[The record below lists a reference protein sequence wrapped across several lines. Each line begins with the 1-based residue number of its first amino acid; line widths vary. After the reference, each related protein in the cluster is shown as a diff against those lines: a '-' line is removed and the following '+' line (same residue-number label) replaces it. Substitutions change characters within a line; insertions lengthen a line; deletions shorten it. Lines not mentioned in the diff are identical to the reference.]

1 MDEGSL
7 SLPPFTGYDEKSLR
21 DYHLALRG
29 NSLNPMIDAATP
41 LLGMVMRLST
51 MNSQTMPEHLF
62 AQVVTDV
69 QAVEQLLQEQGY
81 EPGVIISFR
90 YILCTFIDEA
100 ALGNGWSNKNE
111 WIKQSLLVHFHNEAW
126 GGEKV
131 FILLERLI
139 REPKRYQDL
148 LEFLW
153 LCFSL
158 GFRGRY
164 KVAAQEQ
171 GEFEQIYRRLY
182 HVLHKLRGNAPFP
195 LLHQDKKT
203 QGGRYQLISR
213 LTIKHIFLWWRCR
226 AGVVLP
232 VLSVAAGQP
241 DAGHPVPAKQITSIR
256 TFMIQIDLP
265 TLVKRL
271 NLFSRQALEMA
282 ASECMSQQAAEITV
296 SHVLIQMLAMPR
308 SDLRVITRQ
317 GDIGMEELRQALT
330 VENYTT
336 ARSADSYPAFSP
348 MLVEWLKEGW
358 LLASAEMQHSELRG
372 GVLLLALL
380 HSPLRYIPP
389 AAAQL
394 LTGINRDRLQQDFVQ
409 WTQESAE
416 SVVPDADCKG
426 AGALTDVADSLL
438 ARYAKNMT
446 EDARNDRLDP
456 VLCRDHEIDLMIDIL
471 CRRRKNNP
479 VVVGEAGVGKS
490 ALIEGLALRI
500 VAGQVPDKLKNTDIM
515 TLDLGALQAGA
526 SVKGEFEKRFKGLM
540 AEVISSPVPV
550 ILFIDE
556 AHTLIG
562 AGNQQGGLDIS
573 NLLKPALARGELK
586 TIAATTWSEYKKYFE
601 KDAAL
606 SRRFQ
611 LVKVSEPNAAEAT
624 IILRGLSAVYE
635 QSHGVLI
642 DDDALQAA
650 ATLSERYL
658 SGRQLPDKAIDVLDT
673 ACARV
678 AINLS
683 SPPKQISALTT
694 LSHQQEA
701 EIRQL
706 ERELRIGLRTNTSR
720 MTEVLVQYDETL
732 TALDELE
739 AAWHQQQT
747 LVQEIIALRQQLL
760 GMAEDD
766 AASLPHVDAVEDT
779 PPESEQD
786 NTGAEP
792 ADEAGSEQPEETAE
806 TVSPVQRLAH
816 LTAELDALH
825 NDRLLVSPH
834 VDKKQIAAV
843 IAEWTGVPLN
853 RLSQNEMSVIT
864 DLPKWLGDTIKGQ
877 DLAIAS
883 LHKHL
888 LTARA
893 DLRRPGRPLGAF
905 LLAGPSGVGKTE
917 TVLQLAEL
925 LYGGRQYL
933 TTINMSEFQEKHTV
947 SRLIGSPPGY
957 VGYGEGGVLT
967 EAIRQKPYSVVLL
980 DEVEKAHPDVL
991 NLFYQ
996 AFDKG
1001 EMADGEGRLIDCKNI
1016 VFFLTSNLGYQ
1027 VIVEHA
1033 DDPETM
1039 QEVLYPVLA
1048 DFFKPALLA
1057 RMEVVPY
1064 LPLSKETLA
1073 TIIAGKLARLD
1084 NVLRSRFGAEV
1095 IIEPEVTDEIM
1106 SRVTRAEN
1114 GARMLESVIDGN
1126 MLPPLSLL
1134 LLQKM
1139 AANTA
1144 VARIRLSAVDG
1155 AFTADVEDAQNDESV
1170 TKDETVL

>member
-1 MDEGSL
+1 
-7 SLPPFTGYDEKSLR
+7 
-21 DYHLALRG
+21 
-29 NSLNPMIDAATP
+29 
-41 LLGMVMRLST
+41 
-51 MNSQTMPEHLF
+51 
-62 AQVVTDV
+62 
-69 QAVEQLLQEQGY
+69 
-81 EPGVIISFR
+81 
-90 YILCTFIDEA
+90 
-100 ALGNGWSNKNE
+100 
-111 WIKQSLLVHFHNEAW
+111 
-126 GGEKV
+126 
-131 FILLERLI
+131 
-139 REPKRYQDL
+139 
-148 LEFLW
+148 
-153 LCFSL
+153 
-158 GFRGRY
+158 
-164 KVAAQEQ
+164 
-171 GEFEQIYRRLY
+171 
-182 HVLHKLRGNAPFP
+182 
-195 LLHQDKKT
+195 
-203 QGGRYQLISR
+203 
-213 LTIKHIFLWWRCR
+213 
-226 AGVVLP
+226 
-232 VLSVAAGQP
+232 
-241 DAGHPVPAKQITSIR
+241 
-256 TFMIQIDLP
+256 MIQIDLP
-265 TLVKRL
+265 ALVKRL

-296 SHVLIQMLAMPR
+296 SHVLMQMLAMPR

-317 GDIGMEELRQALT
+317 SDIGMEELRQALT
-330 VENYTT
+330 VENYPT

-348 MLVEWLKEGW
+348 MLVEWLKESW

-389 AAAQL
+389 AAARL
-394 LTGINRDRLQQDFVQ
+394 LTGINRDRLQQDFAQ
-409 WTQESAE
+409 WTRESAE
-416 SVVPDADCKG
+416 SVVPDAEGKG
-426 AGALTDVADSLL
+426 AGTLTDAADSLL

-446 EDARNDRLDP
+446 ADARNGRLDP

-500 VAGQVPDKLKNTDIM
+500 VADQVPDKLKNTDIM

-683 SPPKQISALTT
+683 SPPKRISALTT

-706 ERELRIGLRTNTSR
+706 KRELRIGLRTDTSR
-720 MTEVLVQYDETL
+720 MTGVLEQYDETL

-739 AAWHQQQT
+739 AAWHQQQA
-747 LVQEIIALRQQLL
+747 LVREIIALRQQLL
-760 GMAEDD
+760 GVAEDD
-766 AASLPHVDAVEDT
+766 AASLSDADAVEDT
-779 PPESEQD
+779 PSESEQD
-786 NTGAEP
+786 NIGVAP
-792 ADEAGSEQPEETAE
+792 ADEAGSAQPEETAE
-806 TVSPVQRLAH
+806 TVSPVQRLAQ
-816 LTAELDALH
+816 LTAQLDALH
-825 NDRLLVSPH
+825 NDQLLISPH

-864 DLPKWLGDTIKGQ
+864 DLPVWLGDTIKGQ

-1039 QEVLYPVLA
+1039 QEALYPVLA

-1064 LPLSKETLA
+1064 LPLSKETLV

-1084 NVLRSRFGAEV
+1084 NVLRSRFAAEV
-1095 IIEPEVTDEIM
+1095 IIEPEVTNEIM

-1114 GARMLESVIDGN
+1114 GARMLESVIDGD

-1144 VARIRLSAVDG
+1144 IARIRLSATDG
-1155 AFTADVEDAQNDESV
+1155 AFTADVEDARDDESV
-1170 TKDETVL
+1170 TEDDAVL

>member
-1 MDEGSL
+1 
-7 SLPPFTGYDEKSLR
+7 
-21 DYHLALRG
+21 
-29 NSLNPMIDAATP
+29 
-41 LLGMVMRLST
+41 
-51 MNSQTMPEHLF
+51 
-62 AQVVTDV
+62 
-69 QAVEQLLQEQGY
+69 
-81 EPGVIISFR
+81 
-90 YILCTFIDEA
+90 
-100 ALGNGWSNKNE
+100 
-111 WIKQSLLVHFHNEAW
+111 
-126 GGEKV
+126 
-131 FILLERLI
+131 
-139 REPKRYQDL
+139 
-148 LEFLW
+148 
-153 LCFSL
+153 
-158 GFRGRY
+158 
-164 KVAAQEQ
+164 
-171 GEFEQIYRRLY
+171 
-182 HVLHKLRGNAPFP
+182 
-195 LLHQDKKT
+195 
-203 QGGRYQLISR
+203 
-213 LTIKHIFLWWRCR
+213 
-226 AGVVLP
+226 
-232 VLSVAAGQP
+232 
-241 DAGHPVPAKQITSIR
+241 
-256 TFMIQIDLP
+256 MIQIDIS

-271 NLFSRQALEMA
+271 NPFSRQALEMA
-282 ASECMSQQAAEITV
+282 ATACMSQQATEITV
-296 SHVLIQMLAMPR
+296 SHVLTQMLAIPR
-308 SDLRVITRQ
+308 CDLRVI
-317 GDIGMEELRQALT
+317 MERAEISVDELGQALT
-330 VENYTT
+330 VEHYATMRHT
-336 ARSADSYPAFSP
+336 DSYPVFSP
-348 MLVEWLKEGW
+348 LLVEWLRDGW
-358 LLASAEMQHSELRG
+358 LLASAEMQSSELRG
-372 GVLLLALL
+372 GILLLALL
-380 HSPLRYIPP
+380 HSASRYVPP
-389 AAAQL
+389 AAARL
-394 LTGINRDRLQQDFVQ
+394 LTGINRDRLRQDFAD
-409 WTQESAE
+409 WTRESAE
-416 SVVPDADCKG
+416 SVMLNADKS
-426 AGALTDVADSLL
+426 APTAVRSEESLL

-446 EDARNDRLDP
+446 EDARQGRLDP
-456 VLCRDHEIDLMIDIL
+456 VLCRDSEIDLMIDIL

-540 AEVISSPVPV
+540 AEVIQSPVPV

-611 LVKVSEPNAAEAT
+611 LVKVSEPTAAEAT
-624 IILRGLSAVYE
+624 IILRGLAAVYE
-635 QSHGVLI
+635 QAHGVLI

-694 LSHQQEA
+694 LCQQCEA

-706 ERELRIGLRTNTSR
+706 EREIRIGLRPDGGR
-720 MTEVLVQYDETL
+720 RDEVHAQYETAQAEL
-732 TALDELE
+732 QALD
-739 AAWHQQQT
+739 AAWHQQQA
-747 LVQEIIALRQQLL
+747 LVQEIIALRQALL
-760 GMAEDD
+760 TEAEAQDEDD
-766 AASLPHVDAVEDT
+766 AANDDVLPQADT
-779 PPESEQD
+779 V
-786 NTGAEP
+786 
-792 ADEAGSEQPEETAE
+792 PEETTAAAE
-806 TVSPVQRLAH
+806 RLAS
-816 LTAELDALH
+816 LSAELDTLH
-825 NDRLLVSPH
+825 HTQLLVSPH

-864 DLPKWLGDTIKGQ
+864 DLPQWLGETIKGQ
-877 DLAIAS
+877 DLAIQH

-1033 DDPETM
+1033 DNPDVM
-1039 QEVLYPVLA
+1039 QEALYPVLA

-1064 LPLSKETLA
+1064 LPLSRETLT

-1084 NVLRSRFGAEV
+1084 GVLRTRFGAEV
-1095 IIEPEVTDEIM
+1095 EITPGVTDEIM
-1106 SRVTRAEN
+1106 QRVTRAEN
-1114 GARMLESVIDGN
+1114 GARMLESVIDGD

-1144 VARIRLSAVDG
+1144 VARITLDVQDSV
-1155 AFTADVEDAQNDESV
+1155 FTADVEDAV
-1170 TKDETVL
+1170 TEVECTV